1 MEDYGFVLAS
11 KEEMQRN
18 DLPNNTGLFSD
29 LFSHMQNEVKQNPRK
44 KEDYRSA
51 LMMSSEEKRISF
63 MNRYFVFKKV
73 RNVDAKKMAE
83 IILQQNEMVERIGEE
98 NVAEIEEKIKEQ
110 TQVAAPVVRKL
121 KKKLVLEKFQPIPTP
136 PQEEVP
142 VPAEAVSSEPV
153 EVTTLQPTEE
163 KFVIRLKKRKV

>member
-1 MEDYGFVLAS
+1 
-11 KEEMQRN
+11 
-18 DLPNNTGLFSD
+18 
-29 LFSHMQNEVKQNPRK
+29 
-44 KEDYRSA
+44 
-51 LMMSSEEKRISF
+51 MSSEEKRISF

-98 NVAEIEEKIKEQ
+98 NVAEMEEKIKEQ
-110 TQVAAPVVRKL
+110 TQVAVPVVRKL
-121 KKKLVLEKFQPIPTP
+121 KKKLVLEKFQTIPTP

-142 VPAEAVSSEPV
+142 VPGSVAPTEMIASTEPV